1 MIVFLILYVAKHN
14 DKCLK
19 ENSEF
24 SYLVGKYKN
33 THIFEA
39 TLVLIAPVKMA
50 EMMHGEQ
57 WGDKVHLS
65 ANTVVR
71 WTKELKSC

>member
-1 MIVFLILYVAKHN
+1 MIVCPVLHIAKHN
-14 DKCLK
+14 DKCLE

-33 THIFEA
+33 AHIFGA
-39 TLVLIAPVKMA
+39 TLFLITPVKMA

-57 WGDKVHLS
+57 
-65 ANTVVR
+65 
-71 WTKELKSC
+71 